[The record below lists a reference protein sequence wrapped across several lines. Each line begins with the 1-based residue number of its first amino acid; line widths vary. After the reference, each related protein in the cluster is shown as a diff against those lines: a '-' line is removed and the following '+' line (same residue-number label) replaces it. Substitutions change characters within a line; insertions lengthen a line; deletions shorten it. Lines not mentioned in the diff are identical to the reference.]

1 MCQLNY
7 GVRGFSVVLRL
18 PLPQTNTVVMEGGV
32 ENTHLSLPHTH
43 KLFHNLQQQQQ
54 QQPKHASSSRVT
66 PFLTPIPPP
75 SPSRRAGFN
84 NLAGKK
90 NKIGELFVV

>member
-7 GVRGFSVVLRL
+7 GVGGFSVVLRL

-32 ENTHLSLPHTH
+32 ENTHLPPPHTH
-43 KLFHNLQQQQQ
+43 KIFHHLQQQ

-66 PFLTPIPPP
+66 PFFTPPALTHP
-75 SPSRRAGFN
+75 
-84 NLAGKK
+84 
-90 NKIGELFVV
+90 E